1 MFSLDSLLQDAFPH
15 RNTPA
20 WQRSLL
26 RSLLFEK
33 EFKQFAVDYPHLK
46 GWT

>member
-26 RSLLFEK
+26 RTLLFEK
-33 EFKQFAVDYPHLK
+33 NSNSSPP
-46 GWT
+46 TIPT